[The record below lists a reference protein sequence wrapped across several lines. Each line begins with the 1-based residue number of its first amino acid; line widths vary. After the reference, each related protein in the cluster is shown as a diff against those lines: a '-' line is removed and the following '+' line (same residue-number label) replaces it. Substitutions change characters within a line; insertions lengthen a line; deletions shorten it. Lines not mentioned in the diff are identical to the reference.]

1 MNEDTIICRCEDVT
15 YGQIVRA
22 IDDGFTTL
30 EEIKRML
37 RCGMGACQGRT
48 CVRLISQILAERTG
62 QSMHEITPP
71 TARPP
76 SMPVELG
83 VLAGKADE
91 AAVERESGGGAS

>member
-1 MNEDTIICRCEDVT
+1 MKEETIICRCEDIT
-15 YGQIVRA
+15 YGQITKA

-48 CVRLISQILAERTG
+48 CVRLISQIVAERTG
-62 QSMHEITPP
+62 RLMHEIVPP

-76 SMPVELG
+76 SMPIELSI
-83 VLAGKADE
+83 LAGE
-91 AAVERESGGGAS
+91 AEETTGGNRSTGGGS

>member
-1 MNEDTIICRCEDVT
+1 LTEETIICRCEDVT
-15 YGQIVRA
+15 YGQIVKA
-22 IDDGFTTL
+22 IEDGFTTL

-48 CVRLISQILAERTG
+48 CVRLISQIIAERTG

-76 SMPVELG
+76 SMPVELA
-83 VLAGKADE
+83 VLAGE
-91 AAVERESGGGAS
+91 AEETAGRDSTGGAS

>member
-1 MNEDTIICRCEDVT
+1 LNEETIICRCEDIT
-15 YGQIVRA
+15 YGQITRA
-22 IDDGFTTL
+22 IDEGCTTL

-62 QSMHEITPP
+62 RLMHEIVPP

-76 SMPVELG
+76 SMPVELS
-83 VLAGKADE
+83 VLAGEIEETAGGNRS
-91 AAVERESGGGAS
+91 AGGES

>member
-1 MNEDTIICRCEDVT
+1 LKEETIICRCEDVT

-22 IDDGFTTL
+22 IENGFTTL

-48 CVRLISQILAERTG
+48 CVRLISQIIAERTG
-62 QSMHEITPP
+62 RSMHEITPP

-76 SMPVELG
+76 SMPVELA

-91 AAVERESGGGAS
+91 TGGEREPGGGMR